1 MIQNLKAL
9 VVVMV
14 VALVIFRLAR
24 PICLRFVEAADY
36 DRRRNVWLLLTALAF
51 VCPSFWLYIALAV
64 PILLIATKADRNPA
78 ALFLLL
84 LFAVPEVTLPI
95 PVVGI
100 NHLFELN
107 HQRLLLLAVLLPAA
121 LRAVPKP
128 QGRAA
133 NGLDGMYLSVLAYM
147 TLVIV
152 LFAPY
157 ETITNTMRRAFVL
170 ALDTLLLYH
179 VFSRLAADRKAMTE
193 PLVMLGLSC
202 AVMAALAVFENL
214 RGWLLFTNIGIV
226 WGSPNSFAWLM
237 RGEGL
242 RAQASAGH
250 ALNLGYLLAMGF
262 GVCLLVQTRLTTPAA
277 RWGIVACIWAGLL
290 ATISRGPWLSAMVVF
305 LTFVALRPQ
314 GLGGLLKVVAA
325 GGVIAA
331 AVVVSPLGDD
341 VVAYLPF
348 VGSVDSHNVQYRQA
362 LFETSITIIKQNPW
376 FGNAFAMQQMEHLR
390 QGQGII
396 DLVNGYLVV
405 ALFYGL
411 VGLAAFLCLP
421 LLALGRVA
429 QTWRAAKRAGDHEL
443 IYLGAC
449 LIAMMAGT
457 LFYIATAGFGSV
469 FYVIAGMMASYA
481 RLVPARAAAVATAT
495 APAHARGRGS
505 WAAR

>member
-14 VALVIFRLAR
+14 LALVVFHLAR
-24 PICLRFVEAADY
+24 PICLRFVEPADF
-36 DRRRNVWLLLTALAF
+36 DRRRNVWLAITVLGF
-51 VCPSFWLYIALAV
+51 VCPSFWLYVALALPV
-64 PILLIATKADRNPA
+64 LLIATKADRNPA

-107 HQRLLLLAVLLPAA
+107 HQRLLMFAVLLPAI
-121 LRAVPKP
+121 LRAAPKTA
-128 QGRAA
+128 GRTPS
-133 NGLDGMYLSVLAYM
+133 GIDGMYLSVLAYM
-147 TLVIV
+147 ALVIA
-152 LFAPY
+152 LFMPY
-157 ETITNTMRRAFVL
+157 ETVTNTMRRAFVL

-179 VFSRLAADRKAMTE
+179 VFSRLPADRKSMTE

-202 AVMAALAVFENL
+202 ALMAVMAVFENL
-214 RGWLLFTNIGIV
+214 RGWLLFTNIGVV
-226 WGSPNSFAWLM
+226 WGSPNVFAWLM
-237 RGEGL
+237 RGDGL

-262 GVCLLVQTRLTTPAA
+262 GVCLLVQTRLTTRVS
-277 RWGIVACIWAGLL
+277 RWGIAACIWAGLL

-305 LTFVALRPQ
+305 LAFVALRPQ
-314 GLGGLLKVVAA
+314 GLGGLLKVVAGLGA
-325 GGVIAA
+325 IAA
-331 AVVVSPLGDD
+331 AVVVSPIGDD

-348 VGSVDSHNVQYRQA
+348 VGKVDNHNVEYRQA

-396 DLVNGYLVV
+396 DLVNGYLVI

-411 VGLAAFLCLP
+411 VSLAVFLCLP
-421 LLALGRVA
+421 LLALARA
-429 QTWRAAKRAGDHEL
+429 AKTWRAAKRASDHEL
-443 IYLGAC
+443 TYLGAC

-457 LFYIATAGFGSV
+457 LFYIATAGFGFV
-469 FYVIAGMMASYA
+469 FYVLAGMMASYGK
-481 RLVPARAAAVATAT
+481 LVPVRSAVFAPDA
-495 APAHARGRGS
+495 APAHTRGRGS